1 MNRSGFEIVCQDG
14 KYGLQDDK
22 EKLVVPCIYDKI
34 LDYDDDGYIR
44 VLKGEVYGTVDLKGN
59 LVIPHTLGIT
69 HLGVFHKGTARA
81 RKDGQW
87 GLVDVHGNCLT
98 GYIYK
103 DMGAHRSFGYRVITK
118 DNEYGIINEKGDFQK
133 AAGTKHSPF
142 QDIRV
147 FHNGVAPAYTYQM
160 KWIFI
165 DKDHKR
171 VNDYEYWSMDSVLR
185 HGIYTVAYAPN
196 QYSAAKYDGTPITL
210 DTFDYPLHFEN
221 GLSRC
226 CKKHLDSEGKEVT
239 LEGGLPMYDYG
250 ILKDTGEYLFPME
263 YHFLDWNNPKTKDCW
278 YAEDDYASYILFPNG
293 EKLIFYKC
301 PSHKYQP
308 YIPKELFNHHIT
320 QEQFE
325 AIKNT
330 PKVIHDQPIKQF
342 NRDLFFSELRNWIDA
357 WHDFDFYYRDTDA
370 PVDVEKTYR
379 VGKII
384 RCGSD
389 MELTRKLLRPVHKI
403 RFIIASHHIA
413 SAEDLKKDDDAGGDY
428 VYFEEYIAGRNTYFM
443 VLDNYHYGST
453 TQILLLQLPYTALL
467 ITKEFKI
474 NLSLTLLK
482 KESLAGMDVIQT
494 AREDLRTKISE
505 PVHGHSLSAVWTAK
519 MHQPIGFDQDARKA
533 SLQPEQIFTKV
544 RNEEYVNFFINYD
557 GFPKREEFLK
567 DNQSKIEIA
576 IGHIKHLKSDAIVTK
591 SDDES
596 ESPIKPGTCSL
607 VSESGEPYDHQ
618 LLASYPAWQEGE
630 ANEKKLLQSCY
641 RSALKISQE
650 NKFDTISF
658 SCLGLDKGYPTE
670 VAINIAVQT
679 TMEYMTTGKFDGD
692 VVFCV
697 ESEAEATLFVKE
709 LKECKS
715 SK

>member
-1 MNRSGFEIVCQDG
+1 MNKSGFEIVCQDG

-22 EKLVVPCIYDKI
+22 GNLVVPCIYDKI
-34 LDYDDDGYIR
+34 LDYDDDDYIR
-44 VLKGEVYGTVDLKGN
+44 VLKGKVYGTVDLSGTV
-59 LVIPHTLGIT
+59 VIPHSLGIT

-81 RKDGQW
+81 RKDGLW

-98 GYIYK
+98 GFAYK
-103 DMGAHRSFGYRVITK
+103 DIDAHRSYGYRVITQ
-118 DNEYGIINEKGDFQK
+118 DNKYGIIDEQGNFKK
-133 AAGTKHSPF
+133 ATDTKHSPF
-142 QDIRV
+142 QSIRV

-185 HGIYTVAYAPN
+185 NGIYTVAYAPN
-196 QYSAAKYDGTPITL
+196 QYSAAKYDGTPITT

-226 CKKHLDSEGKEVT
+226 CKKHLDSEGKEIT
-239 LEGGLPMYDYG
+239 LEDGQPMYDYG
-250 ILKDTGEYLFPME
+250 IIKDSGEYLFPME
-263 YHFLDWNNPKTKDCW
+263 YHFLDWNNPKAKDCW

-330 PKVIHDQPIKQF
+330 PKVIYDQPIKQF
-342 NRDLFFSELRNWIDA
+342 NRGLFFSELRNWIDA

-413 SAEDLKKDDDAGGDY
+413 SAEDLKKDEDAGEEY
-428 VYFEEYIAGRNTYFM
+428 VSFEEYVAGRNTYFM

-453 TQILLLQLPYTALL
+453 TQILLLQLPYTALQ
-467 ITKEFKI
+467 IAKVFGVR
-474 NLSLTLLK
+474 LTPSVLK
-482 KESLAGMDVIQT
+482 KESLAGMDVIGT
-494 AREDLRTKISE
+494 SRTDLQIKMSE
-505 PVHGHSLSAVWTAK
+505 PVHGHSLSTVWTAK
-519 MHQPIGFDQDARKA
+519 MHQPIGFDQDARKV
-533 SLQPEQIFTKV
+533 SLRPEHIVTKV

-567 DNQSKIEIA
+567 NNQNHKIQIA
-576 IGHIKHLKSDAIVTK
+576 IGKVKYLDSNVIVT
-591 SDDES
+591 DNNVS
-596 ESPIKPGTCSL
+596 EAPIKPGTCKL
-607 VSESGEPYDHQ
+607 VSEIGKPYDYR
-618 LLASYPAWQEGE
+618 LPASYPAWQERE
-630 ANEKKLLQSCY
+630 ANEKKFLQSCY
-641 RSALKISQE
+641 RSAFKIAQT
-650 NKFDTISF
+650 NKFDSIGFT
-658 SCLGLDKGYPTE
+658 CLGLDKGYPFDI
-670 VAINIAVQT
+670 AISIAVQT
-679 TMEYMTTGKFDGD
+679 TMEYMTTGKYDGN
-692 VVFCV
+692 VVFCA
-697 ESEAEATLFVKE
+697 ESEAEAARFIKE
-709 LKECKS
+709 IKKLI
-715 SK
+715 

>member
-22 EKLVVPCIYDKI
+22 GTLVVPCIYDKI

-44 VLKGEVYGTVDLKGN
+44 VLKGEIYGTVDLKGN
-59 LVIPHTLGIT
+59 PAIPHSMGIT
-69 HLGVFHKGTARA
+69 HLGVFHKGSARA
-81 RKDGQW
+81 RKDGLW

-98 GYIYK
+98 GYVYK
-103 DMGAHRSFGYRVITK
+103 DMGAHRSFGYRVITQ
-118 DNEYGIINEKGDFQK
+118 DNEYGIINEKGDFK
-133 AAGTKHSPF
+133 KSAGTKHSPF
-142 QDIRV
+142 QSIRV

-185 HGIYTVAYAPN
+185 NGIYTVAYAPN
-196 QYSAAKYDGTPITL
+196 QYSAAKFDGTPITT
-210 DTFDYPLHFEN
+210 DTFDYPLHFEY

-239 LEGGLPMYDYG
+239 IEGGQPMYDYG
-250 ILKDTGEYLFPME
+250 IIKDNGEYLFPME

-278 YAEDDYASYILFPNG
+278 YAEDECASYILFPNG
-293 EKLIFYKC
+293 KKLIFYKC

-308 YIPKELFNHHIT
+308 YIPKELFSHHIT

-330 PKVIHDQPIKQF
+330 PKVIYDQPIKQF
-342 NRDLFFSELRNWIDA
+342 NRGLFFSELRNWIDA

-413 SAEDLKKDDDAGGDY
+413 SAEDLKKDEDAGEEY
-428 VYFEEYIAGRNTYFM
+428 VSFEEYVAGRNTYFM

-453 TQILLLQLPYTALL
+453 TQILLLQLPYTALQ
-467 ITKEFKI
+467 IAKVFGVR
-474 NLSLTLLK
+474 LTPSVLK
-482 KESLAGMDVIQT
+482 KESLAGMDVIGT
-494 AREDLRTKISE
+494 SRTDLQIKMSE
-505 PVHGHSLSAVWTAK
+505 PVHGHSLSTVWTAK
-519 MHQPIGFDQDARKA
+519 MHQPIGFDQDARKV
-533 SLQPEQIFTKV
+533 SIRPEHIDAKV
-544 RNEEYVNFFINYD
+544 QNEEYTNSLINYD
-557 GFPKREEFLK
+557 GFLKRDEFLK
-567 DNQSKIEIA
+567 DNYSNIKIA
-576 IGHIKHLKSDAIVTK
+576 IGNVKHLKSDAIVTK
-591 SDDES
+591 SDGES
-596 ESPIKPGTCSL
+596 ESPIKSGTCSL
-607 VSESGEPYDHQ
+607 VSEIGEPYDHQ
-618 LLASYPAWQEGE
+618 LLVSYPKWQEGKADE
-630 ANEKKLLQSCY
+630 MKLLQSCY

-650 NKFDTISF
+650 NKFDSIGF
-658 SCLGLDKGYPTE
+658 SCLGLDKGYPIDTA
-670 VAINIAVQT
+670 VSIAAQT
-679 TMEYMTTGKFDGD
+679 TMEYMTTGKFDGN

-697 ESEAEATLFVKE
+697 ESEAIVARYIKE
-709 LKECKS
+709 INKLI
-715 SK
+715 

>member
-14 KYGLQDDK
+14 KYGLQD
-22 EKLVVPCIYDKI
+22 EKGNLVVPCIYDKI

-44 VLKGEVYGTVDLKGN
+44 VLRREVYGTVDLKGN
-59 LVIPHTLGIT
+59 PVIPHSLGIT

-81 RKDGQW
+81 RKDGLW

-98 GYIYK
+98 GYVYK
-103 DMGAHRSFGYRVITK
+103 DMGAHRSFGYREITQ
-118 DNEYGIINEKGDFQK
+118 DNDYGIIDEKGNFK
-133 AAGTKHSPF
+133 KSVGTKHSPF
-142 QDIRV
+142 QSIRV
-147 FHNGVAPAYTYQM
+147 FHDGVAPAYTYQM

-165 DKDHKR
+165 DKDYKR

-185 HGIYTVAYAPN
+185 NGIYTVAYSPN
-196 QYSAAKYDGTPITL
+196 QYSAARYDGTPITT

-226 CKKHLDSEGKEVT
+226 CKKHLDSEGKEIT
-239 LEGGLPMYDYG
+239 LEGGQPLYDYG
-250 ILKDTGEYLFPME
+250 IIKDNGEYLFPME

-330 PKVIHDQPIKQF
+330 PKVIYDQPIKQF
-342 NRDLFFSELRNWIDA
+342 NRGLFFSELRNWIDA

-413 SAEDLKKDDDAGGDY
+413 SAEDLKKDEDAGEEY
-428 VYFEEYIAGRNTYFM
+428 VSFEEYVAGRNTYFM

-453 TQILLLQLPYTALL
+453 TQILLLQLPYTALQ
-467 ITKEFKI
+467 IAKVFGVR
-474 NLSLTLLK
+474 LTPSVLK
-482 KESLAGMDVIQT
+482 KESLAGMDVIGT
-494 AREDLRTKISE
+494 SRTDLQIKMSE
-505 PVHGHSLSAVWTAK
+505 PVHGHSLSTVWTAK
-519 MHQPIGFDQDARKA
+519 MHQPIGFNQDARKV
-533 SLQPEQIFTKV
+533 SLRPEHIVTKV

-567 DNQSKIEIA
+567 NNQNHKIQIA
-576 IGHIKHLKSDAIVTK
+576 IGKVKYLDSNVIVT
-591 SDDES
+591 DNNVS
-596 ESPIKPGTCSL
+596 EAPIKPGTCKL
-607 VSESGEPYDHQ
+607 VSEIGKPYDYR
-618 LLASYPAWQEGE
+618 LPASYPAWQERE
-630 ANEKKLLQSCY
+630 ANEKKFLQSCY
-641 RSALKISQE
+641 RSAFKIAQT
-650 NKFDTISF
+650 NKFDSIGFT
-658 SCLGLDKGYPTE
+658 CLGLDKGYPFDI
-670 VAINIAVQT
+670 AISIAVQT
-679 TMEYMTTGKFDGD
+679 TMEYMTTGKYDGN
-692 VVFCV
+692 VVFCA
-697 ESEAEATLFVKE
+697 ESEAEAARFIKE
-709 LKECKS
+709 IKKLI
-715 SK
+715 